1 MSAVV
6 YPNWSSSTTY
16 PAGASVSYVGIIYR
30 SLQITRGN
38 VPTSLAPNWAV
49 NSPTPG
55 SGVSAVSAGNAITIT
70 GTASNPVVNNN
81 GVVALTAGTNIT
93 LTPASVPPASG
104 VAYTISASGG
114 SSGVQSVSAS
124 GGCASSGG
132 ANPNITNT
140 GVLSVSTSG
149 SGISST
155 GGQNPVLSTS
165 AVLGVSTLAG
175 TALVSSGGQNPVIS
189 YAPTNSYTTLKS
201 SDNPPTPT
209 GWAGAYYPN
218 YVFIQQPSFL
228 CYNIDD
234 DASVGGVNLQLTF
247 AYPPFSTTVPL
258 SSPTSGV
265 PNYISNI
272 SGANLNLYCFIFGT
286 GNSGQY
292 IGAPYTVA
300 PGQTALITPVNY
312 YSGSGQQSADIG
324 LCCSLIGTTV
334 LRAT

>member
-1 MSAVV
+1 MSAV

-16 PAGASVSYVGIIYR
+16 SAGQSVSYIGLIYR
-30 SLQITRGN
+30 ALQTTRGN
-38 VPTSLAPNWAV
+38 APTTLAPNWAV

-55 SGVSAVSAGNAITIT
+55 GGVSAVSAGNAITIT

-81 GVVALTAGTNIT
+81 GVVALTQGTNIT
-93 LTPASVPPASG
+93 LTPTVPAPASG

-132 ANPNITNT
+132 VNPNITNT

-149 SGISST
+149 SGISSS

-189 YAPTNSYTTLKS
+189 YAPANFYTTLKS
-201 SDNPPTPT
+201 SDNPTDPT
-209 GWAGAYYPN
+209 GWAGLSIAN
-218 YVFIQQPSFL
+218 ALFIQQPSFL
-228 CYNIDD
+228 CYNITD
-234 DASVGGVNLQLTF
+234 DAGVGGVNLQLTF
-247 AYPPFSTTVPL
+247 AYPPFSTAGSW

-272 SGANLNLYCFIFGT
+272 SGANLYLYCFIFGT
-286 GNSGQY
+286 GDTGQY
-292 IGAPYTVA
+292 IGASYQVS

-312 YSGSGQQSADIG
+312 YSGSGNQSAQIG
-324 LCCSLIGTTV
+324 LCCSLIGSTV